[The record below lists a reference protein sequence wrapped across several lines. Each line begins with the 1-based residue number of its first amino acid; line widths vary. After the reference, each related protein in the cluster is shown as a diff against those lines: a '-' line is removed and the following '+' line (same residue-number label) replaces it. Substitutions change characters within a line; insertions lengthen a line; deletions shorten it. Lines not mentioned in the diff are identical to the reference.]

1 MRCPIG
7 EALKREIQIYLRKY
21 NTQLTI
27 KYVTVQ
33 VIA

>member
-7 EALKREIQIYLRKY
+7 EALKREIEIYLRKY

-33 VIA
+33 FVA